1 MQLRYFILGLLLI
14 LPLGAAQAESST
26 TITAADILPLKKK
39 SDKGDADA
47 QYRLGI
53 AYLSGMG
60 GLTAD
65 PLRGMD
71 YIEKSGKAGKREA
84 QFFMGAMLHG
94 INARTNFSDQNK
106 TKEQLKWLALSFR
119 QGCAGSAGLIA
130 GYYVTMKGPESP
142 KALEW
147 FMKAAKGG
155 DPYSQALLAK
165 IAKDLKNPVES
176 YAWTALTYREHPE
189 LQSAKGQM
197 DALMKEMSAEDKPKA
212 EELAQQ
218 FVKDYGRQGDYP
230 FCMVGALKVIS
241 PLKY

>member
-1 MQLRYFILGLLLI
+1 MHLRYLMLGLALL
-14 LPLGAAQAESST
+14 LSLGVAQAESST
-26 TITAADILPLKKK
+26 IITAEDILPLKKK

-60 GLTAD
+60 GLSPD
-65 PLRGMD
+65 PLRGMH
-71 YIEKSGKAGKREA
+71 YIEEAGKAGKREA

-94 INARTNFSDQNK
+94 TNARTKFSDQTK
-106 TKEQLKWLALSFR
+106 TKEQLKWLALSYR

-130 GYYVTMKGPESP
+130 GYYVTMKGPQSP

-165 IAKDLKNPVES
+165 IAKDLKNLVES

-189 LQSAKGQM
+189 LKSAKGQAE
-197 DALMKEMSAEDKPKA
+197 ALMKEMNAEDQAKA
-212 EELAQQ
+212 EALAQQ
-218 FVKDYGRQGDYP
+218 FVRDYGRKGDYP
-230 FCMVGALKVIS
+230 FCMVGALKAIS

>member
-1 MQLRYFILGLLLI
+1 MQLRYLALGLLLM
-14 LPLGAAQAESST
+14 LPLGAIQAESST
-26 TITAADILPLKKK
+26 TITAEDILPLKKR
-39 SDKGDADA
+39 SDSGDPDA
-47 QYRLGI
+47 LYRLGI

-60 GLTAD
+60 GLKPDA
-65 PLRGMD
+65 LRGMD
-71 YIEKSGKAGKREA
+71 YIEKAGKAGKREA

-94 INARTNFSDQNK
+94 TNARTKFSDQTK

-130 GYYVTMKGPESP
+130 GYYVTMKGPQSP

-165 IAKDLKNPVES
+165 IAKDIKNPVES
-176 YAWTALTYREHPE
+176 YAWTALTYKEHPE
-189 LQSAKGQM
+189 LTSAKGQM
-197 DALMKEMSAEDKPKA
+197 DLLMSEMSEEDKPKA
-212 EELAQQ
+212 EALAEQ
-218 FVKDYGRQGDYP
+218 FVKDYGRNGDYP
-230 FCMVGALKVIS
+230 FCMVGALQVIS